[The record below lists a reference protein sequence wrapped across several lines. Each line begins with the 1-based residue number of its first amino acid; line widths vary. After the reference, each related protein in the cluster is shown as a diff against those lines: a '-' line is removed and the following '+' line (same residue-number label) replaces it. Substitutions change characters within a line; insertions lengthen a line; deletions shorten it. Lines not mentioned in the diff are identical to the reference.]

1 MTDKIIR
8 VKIEAGDSEQQI
20 NSLDQ
25 SMRKAGATADNLND
39 ELLGL
44 SNSFSG
50 KLTPTASAVSQ
61 AVGGASDS
69 LGNFSRSAGQAGM
82 QVQQLV
88 GQITAGTN
96 PLVAFSQQAAD
107 IGFVLGAPLLGAV
120 IGIAAAL
127 GSVLLPSLLSTQTEA
142 EKLDEALKNLKNTS
156 GQTEDGVYKL
166 NERIVE
172 LAKVSEGAA
181 KVRLAASMLEAKD
194 AASQAGAAISDAFN
208 VDNIQYAVQ
217 VYRSQVAGLADASI
231 IGATRKIGEEFGLQG
246 EAATKFGSDVVKA
259 VGEIEKS
266 GSTASFDKFIN
277 LIAGQTAA
285 TGTKQTTA
293 LAGSLLDFAYKGR
306 QAAVEADNAQAS
318 INNLG
323 LAIKNTTEDTTKID
337 NSTESLV
344 RRLKLQNIA
353 LKDGELAAQLQ
364 AAAWASGK
372 QSVSELDEATKK
384 LVIENYNL
392 KEAQDAAT
400 EAQRKKNAED
410 QKAETLA
417 KEAERRAVRER
428 ERINERIANMQ
439 LEAQTYSAQ
448 SELMRAVEEGR
459 FSQEEAALASRTAA
473 RILAANNEFNL
484 LMENKAITDEQ
495 KELAEAAHLERLAE
509 IRRQYADGQALI
521 DQQNADA
528 QAQYAQQLQAIQ
540 LGTAANALSAMS
552 SFAKQ
557 GSGVQKALFLALKGV
572 QAAQAYTSGL
582 TAAML
587 ARATIPYPASEP
599 IALAQITAGKVS
611 AAAIMA
617 TGLAG
622 AFGGGGSVGSIGG
635 GSMPAAA
642 SSTTLPTTPQSA
654 PMVGSIEI
662 LGLTEL
668 KDELRNQDGMV
679 STRFVASILDKI
691 EDTNRLRGNA

>member
-107 IGFVLGAPLLGAV
+107 IGFVLGTPLLGAV

-246 EAATKFGSDVVKA
+246 EAATKFGADVVRA

-323 LAIKNTTEDTTKID
+323 LAIKNTTDDTTKID
-337 NSTESLV
+337 NSTEALS

-459 FSQEEAALASRTAA
+459 FSQEEASLASRTAA

-509 IRRQYADGQALI
+509 IRRQYADGQTLI

-635 GSMPAAA
+635 SSMPAAA
-642 SSTTLPTTPQSA
+642 SSATLPTTPQSA

-691 EDTNRLRGNA
+691 EDANRLRGNA

>member
-323 LAIKNTTEDTTKID
+323 LAIKNTTDDTKGFD
-337 NSTESLV
+337 SSAESFS
-344 RRLKLQNIA
+344 RRLKLQNIT
-353 LKDGELAAQLQ
+353 LKEGELAAQMQ
-364 AAAWASGK
+364 AAAWARGK
-372 QSVSELDEATKK
+372 ESASELDETTKS
-384 LVIENYNL
+384 LIIENFNL

-459 FSQEEAALASRTAA
+459 FSQEEAALAARTAA

-540 LGTAANALSAMS
+540 LSTAANALSAMS

-587 ARATIPYPASEP
+587 ARATIPYPESEP

-622 AFGGGGSVGSIGG
+622 AFGGGGSVSSIGG
-635 GSMPAAA
+635 SSMPAAA
-642 SSTTLPTTPQSA
+642 SSATLPTTPQAA

-662 LGLTEL
+662 VGLTEL

-691 EDTNRLRGNA
+691 EDANRLRGNA